1 MRMETQRHVQSVHP
15 NLYGLTVVHPYG
27 SLLPTAA
34 STDLFLVIGV
44 ADSIVYGGSVVI
56 DAGG

>member
-1 MRMETQRHVQSVHP
+1 VQSVHP
-15 NLYGLTVVHPYG
+15 NLYGLTVVHPRG

-34 STDLFLVIGV
+34 ATDLFLVIGV
-44 ADSIVYGGSVVI
+44 ADSIVYGASVVI

>member
-44 ADSIVYGGSVVI
+44 PTRLCTVGAL
-56 DAGG
+56 